1 MQRSQILEMEKTAKK
16 TAKKTQKTTEKK
28 KTTKYPITLDKRI
41 GFICEECYNANI
53 WATKEDN
60 RKQVSL
66 FKDQLHLKLFNT

>member
-1 MQRSQILEMEKTAKK
+1 MFPEPRCLHC
-16 TAKKTQKTTEKK
+16 EKK

-66 FKDQLHLKLFNT
+66 FKDQLH